1 MEQGIELWGWEERKE
16 LEKVMIDYFRQVL
29 RIDFCTLRY
38 LVKKELG
45 LEKLKVR
52 SGIKARKYEEKVR
65 NMDEKKWVKVY
76 WREKQEQGWTNLYGR
91 EREKFYNNG
100 WGIAAV
106 EMNREERDMVRELK
120 EEKEDVQR
128 QEDDRRIRE
137 AKFNREYKNM
147 IERDRRTNIWNNIYG
162 IRPARKVK
170 KERV

>member
-52 SGIKARKYEEKVR
+52 SGIKARKYEGKVR
-65 NMDEKKWVKVY
+65 NMDEKKWVKVC
-76 WREKQEQGWTNLYGR
+76 WRKKQEQGWTNLYGR

-100 WGIAAV
+100 WGLAAV
-106 EMNREERDMVRELK
+106 DEMNREERDMVRELK
-120 EEKEDVQR
+120 EKKEDVQR

-147 IERDRRTNIWNNIYG
+147 IEIDREQIYG
-162 IRPARKVK
+162 IIYMG
-170 KERV
+170 